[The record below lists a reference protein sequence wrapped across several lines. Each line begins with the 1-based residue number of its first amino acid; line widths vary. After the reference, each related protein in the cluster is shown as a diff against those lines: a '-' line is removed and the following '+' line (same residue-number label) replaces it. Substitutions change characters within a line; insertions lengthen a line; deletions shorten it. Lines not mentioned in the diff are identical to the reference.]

1 MSVNQK
7 IINNDIKYFLQGI
20 NQIRAL
26 LGVSRDPN
34 IQDIMSNLQV
44 LSRQPIHTY
53 LDEVIIN
60 FKSIQLP

>member
-20 NQIRAL
+20 NQIRSF

-60 FKSIQLP
+60 FKSI